1 MRHALRERVMPSLIL
16 ESGARW
22 PEWAMQRLRGR
33 ALRIAEQSD
42 EESPRELLARA
53 RDLVDAEPLELCI
66 IACNERCDDA
76 AQSTRRELV
85 QVLLYSLSSAGR
97 IVLTANDHS
106 YGPARRALT
115 ELACA
120 LDDGSGRVTVAF
132 GHRALRPQEAA

>member
-1 MRHALRERVMPSLIL
+1 MPDALHESVMQPLIL

-42 EESPRELLARA
+42 EQSLRELLARA
-53 RDLVDAEPLELCI
+53 RDLIEGEPLDLCI

-85 QVLLYSLSSAGR
+85 QALLQGLSSAGR

-132 GHRALRPQEAA
+132 GHRALLPQEAA